1 MMKAI
6 CWNASGINTK
16 RALER
21 LQTLKKAHNLSIIA
35 IVEPF
40 ADQSHIAIVKLQL
53 QMDQA
58 VSNPNGKIWLF
69 WSTNVTVQVLEKH
82 DQHIIVTFQH
92 TTLRDK
98 FMMSFVYAKCK
109 EYTRR
114 SLWDRLL
121 LYSNIDLS
129 WCTIGDFNVITSI
142 EEKLGG
148 IPYNMNKSLEFIG
161 VIEAYGLTDLGYT
174 GLPYTW
180 CNQRDAEAR
189 VWKRL
194 NKSMVND
201 KWLENLPQ
209 TTIENLSSVG
219 SDHSP
224 LLMEMIQTNQ
234 SHTKYFKFL
243 HCWVENGNFM
253 ITVQQCWD
261 QVTTGHP
268 MWKLHMKMN
277 RLTSTLSKWSKLHGD
292 IFTKVREF
300 EKSIRKSEEELMTN
314 NTEALRQKLHKMNAT
329 YIRYL
334 KLEEAILQQ
343 KTQLHWFQEGDAH
356 TKYFHALMRG
366 RRRRLFLHKIC
377 IENEVWIQGEERIAQ
392 AACDYYQ
399 HQFTGQNDR
408 IDERIL
414 QYIPTII
421 TSYQNEMLQAIP
433 NIDELRQVVFAMN
446 PYSVGPDG
454 FGGNFYQ
461 VCWNIIKED
470 LLAAVQ
476 LFFCGHIIP
485 KFMSHACLVLIPKTE
500 QPSRFAELRRISL
513 SNFTNKIISKV
524 LSMRLATVL
533 PLLLSDNQLGFV
545 RGRSITES
553 IMLAQEISHAF
564 KKPQIGSNVV
574 IKLDMAK
581 AYDRVSWS
589 FTCFV
594 LRRFCFGE
602 LFIDLVWRIMSN
614 NWYSIIING
623 HIQGFFHSTRGFKQG
638 DPLSPALFILGAEV
652 LTRMINSLH
661 QIPRYKG
668 FFMAPKGPH
677 INHLS
682 FADDVIIF
690 ASTDRHSLKLSM
702 DTLGEYEHTFGQP
715 INKSKSHFM
724 VPDTTS
730 QDIINTIQ
738 DCTNFSQKCS
748 PITYLGCPLYIGR
761 KRIIYYSHLV
771 EKVSKKVCGWQARI
785 LSFGGRITFIKHV
798 VQSIPIH
805 TMTAISPPNTTIK
818 YIEAIIGGFFWG
830 RDQDKRKY
838 HWASL
843 EIMSLPCPE
852 GGVGMRRLTDI
863 CTPLPYKQCKVD
875 TSSNST
881 YKLNT
886 DGSALNNPGKI
897 GGGGILR
904 DSNGT
909 IIYAFAIP
917 LGEGTNN
924 QVEVQA
930 ASYGLNW
937 CIQHGYQ
944 NIILEVDSELLTKW
958 FLQIFDPSWR
968 LNKFVQELQD
978 IAKHCAYGHCVHTY
992 REANSTTDLLSKQSH
1007 QHDIIQHYY
1016 TPNQLP
1022 KAAKEQQSTGMA
1034 TTPPRKQLQPPDQA
1048 QSMRIPL
1055 NYKPQQ
1061 GASSES
1067 SDNSSKLG
1075 RIEAI
1080 HIAISE
1086 EELDWAR
1093 KIISL
1098 EQSGKI

>member
-1 MMKAI
+1 MKAI

-581 AYDRVSWS
+581 
-589 FTCFV
+589 
-594 LRRFCFGE
+594 G
-602 LFIDLVWRIMSN
+602 
-614 NWYSIIING
+614 
-623 HIQGFFHSTRGFKQG
+623 
-638 DPLSPALFILGAEV
+638 
-652 LTRMINSLH
+652 
-661 QIPRYKG
+661 
-668 FFMAPKGPH
+668 
-677 INHLS
+677 
-682 FADDVIIF
+682 
-690 ASTDRHSLKLSM
+690 
-702 DTLGEYEHTFGQP
+702 
-715 INKSKSHFM
+715 
-724 VPDTTS
+724 VPDSAVCKHTESGKFSCTS
-730 QDIINTIQ
+730 AWEIYRNKKNITDLN
-738 DCTNFSQKCS
+738 SQ
-748 PITYLGCPLYIGR
+748 I
-761 KRIIYYSHLV
+761 
-771 EKVSKKVCGWQARI
+771 
-785 LSFGGRITFIKHV
+785 
-798 VQSIPIH
+798 
-805 TMTAISPPNTTIK
+805 
-818 YIEAIIGGFFWG
+818 
-830 RDQDKRKY
+830 
-838 HWASL
+838 
-843 EIMSLPCPE
+843 
-852 GGVGMRRLTDI
+852 
-863 CTPLPYKQCKVD
+863 CKVD

-924 QVEVQA
+924 QVE
-930 ASYGLNW
+930 
-937 CIQHGYQ
+937 
-944 NIILEVDSELLTKW
+944 
-958 FLQIFDPSWR
+958 IFDPSWR